1 MRLPSFLRT
10 FYAFSNTTF
19 HRAPTPFANATS
31 LRPGTALRS
40 ISLPSIPFVGALF
53 HTAESR
59 KMSHPVQKSEQEW
72 QAQLSPDQ
80 FRILRE
86 KGTEPPFSGDYDKHY
101 PSSGTYACA
110 GCSAPLYTA
119 DQKFKSGCGWP
130 AFFDTVPGA
139 VTRHVDRTF
148 GMERIEIVCTNC
160 GGHLGHVFKGEG
172 YPTPTD
178 ERHCVNSVSLKF
190 SNQDPVKE
198 QTYDDYDN
206 YEPRPRPRA
215 HRPPPPDLDPYGPPP
230 PGAIPVDS
238 YHAPPPYP
246 SSQRDGGR
254 PPPPAG
260 ASDLPPPPMGE
271 ALKRRPS
278 AMKREGSRS
287 RVPNMRPEFPD
298 EGSVAPDLERKTR
311 RRDREFRDKRDGYE
325 SDEGETLRA
334 AKPKRRGGGY
344 DDDRGPPPARRG
356 GRYDD
361 EFDDRGPPPRR
372 RKDDFD
378 DYDDPPPRRRGG
390 GRPVEYGSDP
400 VPVKRRDTDGG
411 RRPPPRS
418 RRDDYSDSE
427 DDYSR
432 PPPPRRHR
440 SYDDGKRRGGRDKY
454 GDDRIYDSDDR
465 EDRDRRR
472 RRQDIYDR
480 DRAARRRDRS
490 RGDRRGGGRYSD
502 EYDSEDS
509 YDRRDRRD
517 RRRDRSRRG
526 NRPPKEIK
534 IGKYDIG
541 PYVEKGQKHWGTVA
555 PIVTPVVMNMAKKYL
570 GGR

>member
-53 HTAESR
+53 HTAETR

-278 AMKREGSRS
+278 AM
-287 RVPNMRPEFPD
+287 
-298 EGSVAPDLERKTR
+298 
-311 RRDREFRDKRDGYE
+311 
-325 SDEGETLRA
+325 
-334 AKPKRRGGGY
+334 
-344 DDDRGPPPARRG
+344 
-356 GRYDD
+356 
-361 EFDDRGPPPRR
+361 
-372 RKDDFD
+372 
-378 DYDDPPPRRRGG
+378 
-390 GRPVEYGSDP
+390 
-400 VPVKRRDTDGG
+400 
-411 RRPPPRS
+411 
-418 RRDDYSDSE
+418 
-427 DDYSR
+427 
-432 PPPPRRHR
+432 
-440 SYDDGKRRGGRDKY
+440 
-454 GDDRIYDSDDR
+454 
-465 EDRDRRR
+465 
-472 RRQDIYDR
+472 
-480 DRAARRRDRS
+480 
-490 RGDRRGGGRYSD
+490 
-502 EYDSEDS
+502 
-509 YDRRDRRD
+509 
-517 RRRDRSRRG
+517 
-526 NRPPKEIK
+526 
-534 IGKYDIG
+534 
-541 PYVEKGQKHWGTVA
+541 
-555 PIVTPVVMNMAKKYL
+555 
-570 GGR
+570 